1 MGIRSVWASYESMKL
16 VTPES
21 VYNLPLNAQYD
32 GITVGGDDDADDG
45 TDDDDDDEPDAVDER
60 DQEGVR

>member
-1 MGIRSVWASYESMKL
+1 MNRWSWWLQNQFITSRSTV
-16 VTPES
+16 
-21 VYNLPLNAQYD
+21 NAQYD

-45 TDDDDDDEPDAVDER
+45 TDDDDDDDDEADAVDER